1 MSNRDDERVLAGVLA
16 FAQSELPTQADTA
29 RALVPAMEAG
39 GRIVAGGARHELA
52 AWTASR
58 RLTLQVEICNL
69 LRGLL
74 AAGDA
79 ASLPKLALGPVTL
92 ATAMAGRGAALVVDG
107 SARDVF
113 WFQLLALL
121 RSVGFEKIALCPG
134 CGRMMVK
141 IGKRGHCTPRC
152 RAKFYMRAYRSPE
165 RVKARR
171 TRRRRRP

>member
-1 MSNRDDERVLAGVLA
+1 MSTRYDEHALAGVLA

-39 GRIVAGGARHELA
+39 GRIVAGGARQELA
-52 AWTASR
+52 TWTASR
-58 RLTLQVEICNL
+58 RLTLQVEICSL

-79 ASLPKLALGPVTL
+79 ASLSKLALGPIALST
-92 ATAMAGRGAALVVDG
+92 TMAGKGAALVVDG

-113 WFQLLALL
+113 WFQLVALL
-121 RSVGFEKIALCPG
+121 RSVGLEKIALCPG
-134 CGRMMVK
+134 CGRMMLK
-141 IGKRGHCTPRC
+141 IGKRRHCTPRC
-152 RAKFYMRAYRSPE
+152 RAKCYMRAYRSPE

-171 TRRRRRP
+171 RRRP